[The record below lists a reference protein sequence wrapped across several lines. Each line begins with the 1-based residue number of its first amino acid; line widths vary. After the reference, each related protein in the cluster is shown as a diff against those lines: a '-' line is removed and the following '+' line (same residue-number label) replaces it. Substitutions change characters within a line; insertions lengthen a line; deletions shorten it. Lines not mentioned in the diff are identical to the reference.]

1 MRWGSHSLQLFFFFF
16 TKHFPVCY
24 GEKQSPGE
32 KEAAVLGWW
41 SICWSSEL
49 STLWELEQ
57 QNPREKFV
65 VFLLKKSPWLGGVL
79 LGTSFKRELD
89 EEFIWF
95 TTFRGST
102 VGDIPQLSSQSFVLP
117 MHSPGSDSARWAPKA
132 SHHRLPG
139 WQSLYHIPRVGS
151 LWLSES
157 CALAQGSYYPT
168 LFSSPIFHRSQTCI
182 VSWEF
187 FLLLLTLPFEFHSFT
202 LFFKYLFICLFL
214 YLAVLGLSWGTQDLR
229 LHCVPWTLSCA
240 MQDLVPQ
247 PGIEP
252 RPPALGVQSLS
263 HWTIRE
269 VVIVLL

>member
-1 MRWGSHSLQLFFFFF
+1 M
-16 TKHFPVCY
+16 KHM
-24 GEKQSPGE
+24 
-32 KEAAVLGWW
+32 L
-41 SICWSSEL
+41 EL
-49 STLWELEQ
+49 
-57 QNPREKFV
+57 RAF
-65 VFLLKKSPWLGGVL
+65 
-79 LGTSFKRELD
+79 D
-89 EEFIWF
+89 
-95 TTFRGST
+95 T
-102 VGDIPQLSSQSFVLP
+102 VGTWTAKSQGEVCCFSSQKIPLTWRRASWNFLQDRTWWGVRLVYNFQGQHRRGHSSLSSQSFVLP

-229 LHCVPWTLSCA
+229 LHCVPWTLSCS

-252 RPPALGVQSLS
+252 RPPALGLQSLS

>member
-1 MRWGSHSLQLFFFFF
+1 M
-16 TKHFPVCY
+16 KHM
-24 GEKQSPGE
+24 
-32 KEAAVLGWW
+32 L
-41 SICWSSEL
+41 EL
-49 STLWELEQ
+49 
-57 QNPREKFV
+57 RAF
-65 VFLLKKSPWLGGVL
+65 
-79 LGTSFKRELD
+79 D
-89 EEFIWF
+89 
-95 TTFRGST
+95 T
-102 VGDIPQLSSQSFVLP
+102 VGTWTAKSQGEVCCFSSQKIPLTWRRASWNFLQDRTWWGVRLVYNFQGQHRRGHSSLSSQSFVLP

-214 YLAVLGLSWGTQDLR
+214 YLAVLGSLEKHSILIFCDVRIPRFQICSRTWSGHYHGKKKDSLW
-229 LHCVPWTLSCA
+229 HMS
-240 MQDLVPQ
+240 DY
-247 PGIEP
+247 GID
-252 RPPALGVQSLS
+252 QN
-263 HWTIRE
+263 
-269 VVIVLL
+269 